1 MEWTDWWQK
10 YEGDSMKHSKWETKF
25 LPYEFSK
32 DEMEQHKIMISWWDS
47 LQNEIIIII
56 FTYEIN
62 KYEMEQHNFKTN

>member
-1 MEWTDWWQK
+1 
-10 YEGDSMKHSKWETKF
+10 
-25 LPYEFSK
+25 
-32 DEMEQHKIMISWWDS
+32 MISWWDS